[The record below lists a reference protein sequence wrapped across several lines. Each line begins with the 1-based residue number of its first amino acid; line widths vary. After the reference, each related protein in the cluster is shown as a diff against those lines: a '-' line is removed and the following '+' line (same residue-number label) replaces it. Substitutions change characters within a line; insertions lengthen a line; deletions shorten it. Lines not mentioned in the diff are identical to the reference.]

1 MYFPRDES
9 HPLSPHYE
17 YLWKEVEDG
26 FLWQHGNPSGIT
38 QELLCIKVELV
49 SHSGL
54 GHLQR

>member
-1 MYFPRDES
+1 MYFPTDEF
-9 HPLSPHYE
+9 HPLSPH

-38 QELLCIKVELV
+38 QKLLCKKVELV

-54 GHLQR
+54 GQLQS